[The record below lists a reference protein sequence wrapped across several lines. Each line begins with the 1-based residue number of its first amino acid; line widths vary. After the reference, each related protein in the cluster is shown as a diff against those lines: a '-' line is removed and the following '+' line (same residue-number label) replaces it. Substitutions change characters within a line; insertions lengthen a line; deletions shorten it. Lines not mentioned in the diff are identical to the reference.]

1 MHNNILRV
9 QKVKSRLQI
18 TQAAEHNFRLR
29 AQPNINVA
37 RTPLN
42 KVMVNSLDV
51 DLEKASDL
59 QEKLT
64 SFYKGLGIKER
75 SDNVLMMEFVVSASP
90 EFFDKKT
97 PAQVEAWAKHQ
108 VDFFEKKFP
117 GQVKIAVLHLDEKTP
132 HLHFMIGTEMESVK
146 KYKNQKGEFFK
157 KSWSLNA
164 RRYDK
169 QFLIDLH
176 TEHAKHN
183 LKFGLKRGVKGSMRN
198 HTSLKEFY
206 KVVDKALKADYGK
219 QIERSIQSLETGLLS
234 GKVSIEEVREKFK
247 PTINGILKQNKAL
260 KEKFALDVKKWAED
274 LAKKE
279 AELDEALENV
289 YARKT
294 LYIEA
299 INEKQLDAQ
308 LLQEQS
314 QEILV
319 LKDKLKHY
327 EPVTIEPLN
336 SLSKASK
343 LVVK

>member
-1 MHNNILRV
+1 M
-9 QKVKSRLQI
+9 
-18 TQAAEHNFRLR
+18 
-29 AQPNINVA
+29 
-37 RTPLN
+37 N
-42 KVMVNSLDV
+42 KR
-51 DLEKASDL
+51 DL
-59 QEKLT
+59 T
-64 SFYKGLGIKER
+64 
-75 SDNVLMMEFVVSASP
+75 
-90 EFFDKKT
+90 
-97 PAQVEAWAKHQ
+97 
-108 VDFFEKKFP
+108 
-117 GQVKIAVLHLDEKTP
+117 
-132 HLHFMIGTEMESVK
+132 
-146 KYKNQKGEFFK
+146 
-157 KSWSLNA
+157 
-164 RRYDK
+164 
-169 QFLIDLH
+169 
-176 TEHAKHN
+176 
-183 LKFGLKRGVKGSMRN
+183 
-198 HTSLKEFY
+198 
-206 KVVDKALKADYGK
+206 DKALKADYGK
-219 QIERSIQSLETGLLS
+219 QIEKSIQSLETGLLS